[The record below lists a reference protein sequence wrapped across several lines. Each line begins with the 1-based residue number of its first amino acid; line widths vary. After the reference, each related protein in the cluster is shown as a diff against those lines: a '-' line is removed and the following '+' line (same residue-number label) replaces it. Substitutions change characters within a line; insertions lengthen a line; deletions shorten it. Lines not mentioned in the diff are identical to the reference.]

1 MDRPV
6 YHYYNAKY
14 SETGLISDCL
24 EKVFRIMAKDFADGS
39 SMKKT
44 VKKALEETGYFDCF
58 HAKICKTTIKGNFRG
73 LQRLPLCFALS
84 VWYLYSRREGTL
96 RGVEMDKRFN
106 QDV

>member
-44 VKKALEETGYFDCF
+44 VQKALEETGYF
-58 HAKICKTTIKGNFRG
+58 
-73 LQRLPLCFALS
+73 
-84 VWYLYSRREGTL
+84 
-96 RGVEMDKRFN
+96 
-106 QDV
+106 